1 MDKTAYILT
10 FGCQM
15 NEYDSEVLESILSTN
30 GYLITDQPEKA
41 DLAVINTCSVRQK
54 AESRAMAHISQIAAL
69 KKSKPSMKVVVAGCM
84 AKRAGQAIMDKIPG
98 VDYVVGPDFIPD
110 IPEIISGDDPIFID
124 EKSKTTSQASLRS
137 SRHKVSS
144 YLAISRGCE
153 NYCSY
158 CIVPYVRGSFR
169 SRPVNDII
177 AEMKMLVDS
186 GVKDVTLL
194 GQNVNSYHDGDVDFP
209 MLLQKLSPI
218 APSRLRFLTSHPKDL
233 SDDLIRCFSDIPNLC
248 QSLHLPLQSG
258 SDKIL
263 KAMNRGYTLKHYLG
277 LIEKLRN
284 IVSDITLTTD
294 LIVGFPGETQDDFQ
308 KTLKAVD
315 DISFDWAFMFRYSV
329 RPRTTAARLPD
340 DVPEDVKIDRLNNL
354 IALQMAISARKNTHW
369 IGQTIEVLI
378 EGQSR
383 RQPFMPKGK
392 SRGGQTVLITDNP
405 QLKPGDLVIATINSA
420 NAKTL
425 LASFEKLA

>member
-1 MDKTAYILT
+1 MDKKAYILT

-54 AESRAMAHISQIAAL
+54 AESRAMAHISRIASL

-84 AKRAGQAIMDKIPG
+84 AKRAGQAIIDEIPG

-110 IPEIISGDDPIFID
+110 IPEIISGNDHIFID
-124 EKSKTTSQASLRS
+124 EKSKTASQPSLKS
-137 SRHKVSS
+137 SGHKVSS

-169 SRPVNDII
+169 SRPVDDII
-177 AEMKMLVDS
+177 AEIKMLVDS
-186 GVKDVTLL
+186 GVKDITLL
-194 GQNVNSYHDGDVDFP
+194 GQNVNSYRDGDVDFP
-209 MLLQKLSPI
+209 KLLHKLAPE

-233 SDDLIRCFSDIPNLC
+233 SDDLINCFSEIPNLC

-277 LIEKLRN
+277 LVEKLRKN
-284 IVSDITLTTD
+284 VPSITLTTD
-294 LIVGFPGETQDDFQ
+294 LIVGFPGEKQEDFH
-308 KTLKAVD
+308 KTLKAVE
-315 DISFDWAFMFRYSV
+315 DIGFDWAFMFKYSV
-329 RPRTTAARLPD
+329 RPRTAAARLPD
-340 DVPEDVKIDRLNNL
+340 NVPENVKIDRLNSL
-354 IALQMAISARKNTHW
+354 IALQMAISARKNAHW
-369 IGQTIEVLI
+369 LGHTLEVLI

-383 RQPFMPKGK
+383 RQPFIPKGR
-392 SRGGQTVLITDNP
+392 SRGGQPVLITDNP
-405 QLKPGDLVIATINSA
+405 QLKQGDIAMATVNSA

-425 LASFEKLA
+425 LAKFEKLA